1 MVGDAGQNV
10 SLGNKLKKTAEL
22 FDIISNNG
30 DVDHPLCEEC
40 TDTLLER
47 LVEPPKMF
55 TWSSQF
61 HEIFVCFFFDRVILP
76 SKLSID
82 SIGTLNKKSF
92 ENLELI
98 FEALY
103 EHSHKITILYCIKRG
118 H

>member
-47 LVEPPKMF
+47 LVDPPKMF
-55 TWSSQF
+55 WKY
-61 HEIFVCFFFDRVILP
+61 IP
-76 SKLSID
+76 
-82 SIGTLNKKSF
+82 
-92 ENLELI
+92 
-98 FEALY
+98 
-103 EHSHKITILYCIKRG
+103 TILTYLFVFSIISIS
-118 H
+118 

>member
-47 LVEPPKMF
+47 LVYPIETVKESRKNQNF
-55 TWSSQF
+55 L
-61 HEIFVCFFFDRVILP
+61 FDLQIHPTL
-76 SKLSID
+76 LN
-82 SIGTLNKKSF
+82 GT
-92 ENLELI
+92 
-98 FEALY
+98 
-103 EHSHKITILYCIKRG
+103 CIVK
-118 H
+118 